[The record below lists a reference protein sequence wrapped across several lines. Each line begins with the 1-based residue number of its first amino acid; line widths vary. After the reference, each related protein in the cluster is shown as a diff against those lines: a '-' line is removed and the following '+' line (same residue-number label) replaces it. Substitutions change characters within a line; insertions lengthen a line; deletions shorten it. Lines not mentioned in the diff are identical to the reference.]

1 MVGKVILEENKTTLY
16 VVFNQKTKTVVQ
28 KCSLQIF
35 MTTSA
40 EFPWHNITVCA
51 AALIHFHINTTW
63 SIFAVVL
70 LKSLGDTKIHK
81 ISANNLNVRERKK
94 TFFPLNCQLIS
105 YCQEELTINFEKLF
119 HA

>member
-40 EFPWHNITVCA
+40 EFP
-51 AALIHFHINTTW
+51 
-63 SIFAVVL
+63 
-70 LKSLGDTKIHK
+70 
-81 ISANNLNVRERKK
+81 
-94 TFFPLNCQLIS
+94 
-105 YCQEELTINFEKLF
+105 
-119 HA
+119 